1 MREAAK
7 QSGRSLAELLIVL
20 AIIGIVATMAWPT
33 YQAVMLRN
41 QARNA
46 AAEIASSLRMARHLA
61 MARRE
66 RLLVRFDTAQK
77 TITLERAD
85 AEGTLNVYRYG
96 DKGITLNLPSVG
108 PDIFFHPSGRSASA
122 STIVL
127 YDGQGRATTLT
138 VSISG
143 RVVIL

>member
-1 MREAAK
+1 MHRAAR
-7 QSGRSLAELLIVL
+7 QCGTSLTELLIVL
-20 AIIGIVATMAWPT
+20 SIMGIVAAIAWPS
-33 YQAVMLRN
+33 YQILMARN
-41 QARNA
+41 QARSV

-66 RLLVRFDTAQK
+66 RLLVRFDLAHQ
-77 TITLERAD
+77 TITLQRAD
-85 AEGTLNVYRYG
+85 AEGTLDVYRYG
-96 DKGITLNLPSVG
+96 DKGITVNWPSAG

-127 YDGQGRATTLT
+127 YDAQGRTTTLT